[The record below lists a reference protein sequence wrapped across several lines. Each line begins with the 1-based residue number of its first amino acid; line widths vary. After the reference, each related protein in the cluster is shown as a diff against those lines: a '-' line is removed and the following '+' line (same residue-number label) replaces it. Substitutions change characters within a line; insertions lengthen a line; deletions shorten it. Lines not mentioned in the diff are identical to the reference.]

1 VLNARNNIESE
12 TQTHYINTK
21 KKKNQLTLVNYSR
34 VEMIQFLTF
43 YIFLLSTVHVTEA
56 QMYWQKLF
64 DSLSYKQNYK
74 PAPRRDAAIG
84 HDIARNRVIVFGGWQ
99 TNAQDLDSVSVYNM
113 PVLFDDTWEFNLDTS
128 SVLYSNLILV
138 IP

>member
-1 VLNARNNIESE
+1 MRV
-12 TQTHYINTK
+12 
-21 KKKNQLTLVNYSR
+21 YSIT
-34 VEMIQFLTF
+34 VSEMIAFITFL
-43 YIFLLSTVHVTEA
+43 ILVLDSTRVAHA

-84 HDIARNRVIVFGGWQ
+84 HDISRNRVIVFGGWQ
-99 TNAQDLDSVSVYNM
+99 TNAQDPDAVSVYNM

-128 SVLYSNLILV
+128 KIIYPKLHSSSRIQNLTINFYKKKLGVNFRLV
-138 IP
+138 